1 MQTSGLHLTRFD
13 EISRFSRENSLN
25 FLINTIL
32 NRWYSATIK
41 IATFNLSH
49 RPVVGIFTFEKSNRL
64 SQRTGNRDSLRT
76 LASESFRLTE
86 LTTSSSVAH
95 PLSKSIQLDKTLRI
109 TVQACFPP
117 TPFSHLCEH

>member
-1 MQTSGLHLTRFD
+1 MSDLHLTRFD
-13 EISRFSRENSLN
+13 EISRFLKKNSLN

-32 NRWYSATIK
+32 NRWCGATIK
-41 IATFNLSH
+41 IATFNLPH

-64 SQRTGNRDSLRT
+64 SQGTGNRDSLRT

-109 TVQACFPP
+109 AVQACFPP
-117 TPFSHLCEH
+117 TSFSHLCEH